1 MNYSDIVATFSFVI
15 SCAAFGL
22 PYLRDYRAKQ
32 KERRKEFLELFTKTK
47 WHNEGDIY
55 GNPKAHY
62 TLELNKS
69 DGLSNVYGTLL
80 LNVDESYYEFN
91 GKINSKGVLKT
102 TLRIPIGKSGA
113 NIAEVKFIYSE
124 ENDEITYV
132 FDGFVD
138 NKDMASENDVL
149 DTKQKLWRSSAP

>member
-69 DGLSNVYGTLL
+69 GGL
-80 LNVDESYYEFN
+80 
-91 GKINSKGVLKT
+91 
-102 TLRIPIGKSGA
+102 
-113 NIAEVKFIYSE
+113 
-124 ENDEITYV
+124 
-132 FDGFVD
+132 
-138 NKDMASENDVL
+138 
-149 DTKQKLWRSSAP
+149 